1 MIDNK
6 ICKKVCGNI
15 VKKFYYIYWFSKNK
29 GLFNHNQGELKMT
42 DRLIRMMRI
51 ITLIQ
56 AKPGILARELAER
69 CGNSERTIYRDM
81 EALSSMHIPITHL
94 GHGKGYAFIGNFA
107 LYPLDWSDEESF
119 AFSHLRYIMEDIKPV
134 LPIGFEEAYE
144 KVIAAEYRQKVE
156 REETI
161 EHVRRDVG
169 ANWMERNGPQVESL
183 SYLTEILEAV
193 LKQKS
198 IQTNYS
204 ESLYEE
210 MEIRIDPYCLI
221 PLENRFHLIGFCHRF
236 GVIRTY
242 HINGFSSVKLLNEC
256 FSKEQF
262 DLQTF
267 MKQKWSLD
275 QDSLQVDF
283 KVRFSERMMDW
294 VKKEEIPFKP
304 NKVERQ
310 ARCLHFKVS
319 VEQDIEFVRWIMKLE
334 EEVEIIEPYYY
345 REVLRVQLEKWASM
359 YK

>member
-1 MIDNK
+1 
-6 ICKKVCGNI
+6 
-15 VKKFYYIYWFSKNK
+15 
-29 GLFNHNQGELKMT
+29 MT

-81 EALSSMHIPITHL
+81 DALSSMHIPITHL

-107 LYPLDWSDEESF
+107 LYPLDWSDEEST
-119 AFSHLRYIMEDIKPV
+119 AFSQLRYIMEDIKPV
-134 LPIGFEEAYE
+134 LPEGFESAYE
-144 KVIAAEYRQKVE
+144 KVIAAEYKQKVE

-161 EHVRRDVG
+161 ELVRRDAG
-169 ANWMERNGPQVESL
+169 TNWMERSGSQVEQL
-183 SYLTEILEAV
+183 SFLTEILEAM

-198 IQTNYS
+198 IQANYTENS
-204 ESLYEE
+204 YEE
-210 MEIRIDPYCLI
+210 TEIMIDPYCLI

-242 HINGFSSVKLLNEC
+242 HINGFSSVVRLNQY

-262 DLQTF
+262 DLQAF
-267 MKQKWSLD
+267 MEQKWSLD
-275 QDSLQVDF
+275 QDSLQVEF
-283 KVRFSERMMDW
+283 KVRVSERLMDW
-294 VKKEEIPFKP
+294 MKKEELPFKP

-310 ARCLHFKVS
+310 ARCLHFKVA
-319 VEQDIEFVRWIMKLE
+319 VEQDIGFVRWIMRFE
-334 EEVEIIEPYYY
+334 EEAEVIEPHYY
-345 REVLRVQLEKWASM
+345 REVMRYQLEKWITL